1 MIFIEIN
8 HYTISRPYLNHFFFK
23 IHFISILCLQK
34 NHCLV
39 FKYNSIYLKLTYGAF
54 VGYFA
59 NWITF
64 KKQKR
69 AVKSNLKN
77 LKRKLKM
84 LLNYLKFVI
93 NIFNKLKY
101 LRSGKQKQ
109 NVPIIKKT
117 NRSLNG
123 II

>member
-1 MIFIEIN
+1 LAN
-8 HYTISRPYLNHFFFK
+8 
-23 IHFISILCLQK
+23 
-34 NHCLV
+34 
-39 FKYNSIYLKLTYGAF
+39 GAF